1 MAQRVPL
8 AGAVIVSTPQDLALL
23 DARKGL
29 IMFRKVDVP
38 VLGLIENMS
47 YFACPH
53 CGQRSD
59 IFSHGGA
66 RRAADEMGVDFL
78 GDIPL
83 HMAIR
88 EGADGGR
95 PIVVADPEGTH
106 AQAYRAIA
114 EAIWEK
120 VSGATRPAPKIVVQ

>member
-1 MAQRVPL
+1 M
-8 AGAVIVSTPQDLALL
+8 
-23 DARKGL
+23 
-29 IMFRKVDVP
+29 P
-38 VLGLIENMS
+38 VLGLSENRS

-53 CGQRSD
+53 CGQRSE

-66 RRAADEMGVDFL
+66 RRAAVEMGVNFL

-88 EGADGGR
+88 EGADSGR
-95 PIVVADPEGTH
+95 PIVVADPEGSH
-106 AQAYRAIA
+106 AKAYRAIA